1 MEPRTR
7 TVLRPQAGKRSF
19 ETPSVQPDRASQRR
33 YRIVEETLRRN
44 ISEGRL
50 PRGLVLLEGNI
61 AEIFQTSRDPVR
73 RALQRLE
80 ADDLIHR
87 FDGRGYLVGKSADR
101 GAPVR
106 KDIRELGLI
115 VPREAD
121 EALQSRAFW
130 ERIYDQVEN
139 DVAGCLVFGP
149 YRIIET
155 ELASHFNVSR
165 TVVRDV
171 LSRLQERG
179 LVSKNQSSHWIAGP
193 LTAQSIKDHFALRRS
208 LEPPAL
214 ISAAPKLDRSA
225 LLALYERFRAAEA
238 MPAFAEGENLEE
250 FETLLVDTCVL
261 TTPNLQLRDLIR
273 NNLLPVLAAERLL
286 RQMGLPSDRSAIT
299 EHRLIVELL
308 LRGAVTA
315 AAAMLETHLEAALSR
330 NIAQMKI
337 VAVFPEPDS
346 IAPYLTPADD

>member
-1 MEPRTR
+1 M
-7 TVLRPQAGKRSF
+7 
-19 ETPSVQPDRASQRR
+19 PSVQPDRTSQRR
-33 YRIVEETLRRN
+33 YRIVEDTLRRN
-44 ISEGRL
+44 ISDGRL

-87 FDGRGYLVGKSADR
+87 FDGRGYLVGKPGERNALIR
-101 GAPVR
+101 T
-106 KDIRELGLI
+106 DIRKLGLI
-115 VPREAD
+115 VPQEAD
-121 EALQSRAFW
+121 EALQSRASW
-130 ERIYDQVEN
+130 ERIYDVVEN

-155 ELASHFNVSR
+155 ELAHHFKVSR

-179 LVSKNQSSHWIAGP
+179 LVHKNQSSHWIAGP
-193 LTAQSIKDHFALRRS
+193 LTAQSIKEHFALRRS

-225 LLALYERFRAAEA
+225 LQALYERFRAAEA
-238 MPAFAEGENLEE
+238 MPEGVEGESLEE

-261 TTPNLQLRDLIR
+261 ATPNQQLRDLIR

-286 RQMGLPSDRSAIT
+286 RQMGLPSDRTAIT

-346 IAPYLTPADD
+346 IAPYLTPADHQKVAVFTGSV

>member
-1 MEPRTR
+1 M
-7 TVLRPQAGKRSF
+7 
-19 ETPSVQPDRASQRR
+19 QPDRATQRR

-44 ISEGRL
+44 ISEGHL
-50 PRGLVLLEGNI
+50 PRGLVLLEGSI

-87 FDGRGYLVGKSADR
+87 FEGRGYMVGGLAEHSEPLR
-101 GAPVR
+101 R
-106 KDIRELGLI
+106 DIRELGLVI
-115 VPREAD
+115 PQEAD
-121 EALQSRAFW
+121 EALQSRSSW
-130 ERIYDQVEN
+130 ERIYDVVEN

-155 ELASHFNVSR
+155 ELAHHFRVSR

-193 LTAQSIKDHFALRRS
+193 LTAQSIKDHYALRRS

-214 ISAAPKLDRSA
+214 ISAAPHLERGA
-225 LLALYERFRAAEA
+225 LQALYERFRAAEA
-238 MPAFAEGENLEE
+238 TPAFAEDENLEE

-261 TTPNLQLRDLIR
+261 ATPNLQLRDLIR

-286 RQMGLPSDRSAIT
+286 RQMGLPSDRTAIT

-308 LRGAVTA
+308 LRGAVSA
-315 AAAMLETHLEAALSR
+315 AAAMLDTHLEAAMHR

-337 VAVFPEPDS
+337 AAVFPEPAS
-346 IAPYLTPADD
+346 IAPYLTPLDR

>member
-1 MEPRTR
+1 
-7 TVLRPQAGKRSF
+7 
-19 ETPSVQPDRASQRR
+19 
-33 YRIVEETLRRN
+33 
-44 ISEGRL
+44 
-50 PRGLVLLEGNI
+50 
-61 AEIFQTSRDPVR
+61 
-73 RALQRLE
+73 
-80 ADDLIHR
+80 
-87 FDGRGYLVGKSADR
+87 
-101 GAPVR
+101 
-106 KDIRELGLI
+106 
-115 VPREAD
+115 
-121 EALQSRAFW
+121 
-130 ERIYDQVEN
+130 
-139 DVAGCLVFGP
+139 
-149 YRIIET
+149 
-155 ELASHFNVSR
+155 
-165 TVVRDV
+165 
-171 LSRLQERG
+171 
-179 LVSKNQSSHWIAGP
+179 

-238 MPAFAEGENLEE
+238 MPAFVEGENLEE

-337 VAVFPEPDS
+337 VAVFPEPDT
-346 IAPYLTPADD
+346 IAPYLTPADA